1 MAEAGG
7 GSVFAYNYS
16 VDNYYTAGANNPAW
30 QGTDQY
36 ANHQATPYFNLWEG
50 NVGQKVTGDII
61 HGGSFLNVVYRSYAK
76 GIEGPFKFQN
86 TEVIDLEPTIVIIV
100 SSIMY

>member
-1 MAEAGG
+1 MWRRLKWPKSGG

-16 VDNYYTAGANNPAW
+16 VDNYYTGAGANTSL
-30 QGTDQY
+30 GKVLIEY

-76 GIEGPFKFQN
+76 GIEKLHSNFRTLK
-86 TEVIDLEPTIVIIV
+86 
-100 SSIMY
+100 